1 MFHRPTDLTLTLNDH
16 HKFGFQ
22 SHVTAGHVPPSTDIT
37 VISIHSNINE
47 DILSFNTSRSIGDL
61 RDRDFI
67 HSSID
72 QMYQK
77 SSKSIIN
84 SILSAPTEV
93 DESPSVSQANQA
105 NVSSMMVLSRSTVDG
120 NNGGETVVSVGTPS
134 EPQPG
139 YSSPSPGST
148 PTGSPGYSG
157 GTDSGGSSTSQFVI
171 TNPISS
177 DNAAVKLIQT
187 SATGADEYKKLT
199 DAGWRLYWTNEVQ
212 SLTDTKSQTI
222 GISQQYMNS
231 PDLAASQLA
240 HEMGHALD
248 QTPVDYTSRDNFLR
262 TTLEGEG
269 EATANNIKIS
279 LEVGLQNIPISGSPD
294 LIDTYIR
301 EYNDGLHSGDM
312 GVAYREIADTYG
324 SSEKTGAGVP
334 YAQMYL
340 EWYDYEY
347 AHGWFH

>member
-1 MFHRPTDLTLTLNDH
+1 MFHRPTDLTLSLNDH
-16 HKFGFQ
+16 HKFGLQ
-22 SHVTAGHVPPSTDIT
+22 GHITAGHVPPSTDIMF
-37 VISIHSNINE
+37 VSIHSNKNE
-47 DILSFNTSRSIGDL
+47 NNLSFNTLRSNGDL
-61 RDRDFI
+61 RDKDFI

-72 QMYQK
+72 QMYQT
-77 SSKSIIN
+77 SSKSIID
-84 SILSAPTEV
+84 SILSGQTKV
-93 DESPSVSQANQA
+93 ESSRSFSQTNQG
-105 NVSSMMVLSRSTVDG
+105 NISSMMALSRSTVDG

-134 EPQPG
+134 GPQPG
-139 YSSPSPGST
+139 YSSPSTGST

-157 GTDSGGSSTSQFVI
+157 GTDSGGSSTSQFVT

-199 DAGWRLYWTNEVQ
+199 DAGWRLYWTNEMQ

-248 QTPVDYTSRDNFLR
+248 QTPVDYSSRDNFLR
-262 TTLEGEG
+262 TSLEGEG
-269 EATANNIKIS
+269 EATVNNIKIS
-279 LEVGLQNIPISGSPD
+279 LEVGVQNIPISGSPD

-312 GVAYREIADTYG
+312 GIAYREIGDTYG

-340 EWYDYEY
+340 GWYDHEY
-347 AHGWFH
+347 AQGWFH